1 VLGGGVATPRLDFD
15 FSFSL
20 FTQGEAM
27 KKTLLG
33 LRIGFTLIE
42 LLVVIAIIGVLIALL
57 LPAVQKV
64 REAANRISCSNNLKQ
79 IGLACHNFHDT
90 YGRFPTCPDKFDAVG
105 PANPNGFPAV
115 PGIPDLGVAYDANGA
130 PLTIKFQTGSW
141 AYQIL
146 PFMEQDNL
154 YILSDL
160 MPVGSTPAAAVNAVF
175 LTPANGFYGYPLGSY
190 AINVDTTAGPL
201 RQTPVKTYNCPSKRG
216 TTLYPGTG
224 GMVNFIDYAAAHP
237 WDVPMPVYSDGLS
250 WSDTGS
256 TALTWW
262 GQEGW
267 HGVLVS
273 NRAGKITFAQI
284 QDGTSNTIMVGEK
297 FIPPQY
303 YQGGW
308 NTDQFGLVGG
318 FWVDDRRSTGIMQS
332 AVGGGGDVLGLS
344 NPARD
349 INLNQMPAGSDDWR
363 AIFQFGAAHPAGMNA
378 VFADGSVHNVKYGI
392 DPQVFNAL
400 GNRDDGTTLH
410 SDPDNIN

>member
-1 VLGGGVATPRLDFD
+1 
-15 FSFSL
+15 
-20 FTQGEAM
+20 M
-27 KKTLLG
+27 KKILLRRMVG
-33 LRIGFTLIE
+33 LRHRAGLVRLGSPELRIGFTLIE

-57 LPAVQKV
+57 LPAVQKI

-115 PGIPDLGVAYDANGA
+115 PTIPDLGVSYDFNGA
-130 PLTIKFQTGSW
+130 PLGIKFQTGSW

-154 YILSDL
+154 YITSDL
-160 MPVGSTPAAAVNAVF
+160 MPVGTTLAGAANAVL
-175 LTPANGFYGYPLGSY
+175 LTPANGFYGYPTGSY
-190 AINVDTTAGPL
+190 AINVDKVAGPL
-201 RQTPVKTYNCPSKRG
+201 RQTPVRIYNCPSKRSSN
-216 TTLYPGTG
+216 LFPGVG

-273 NRAGKITFAQI
+273 NRAGKVTFAQI
-284 QDGTSNTIMVGEK
+284 QDGTSNTILVGEK

-308 NTDQFGLVGG
+308 DTDHFGMVGG
-318 FWVDDRRSTGIMQS
+318 FWVDDRRSTGVMQS
-332 AVGGGGDVLGLS
+332 AVGGNGDALLLT

-349 INLNQMPAGSDDWR
+349 INVNQIQGDSWR
-363 AIFQFGAAHPAGMNA
+363 AIFQFGSAHPAGMNA
-378 VFADGSVHNVKYGI
+378 VFADGSVHNIKYGI

-400 GNRDDGTTLH
+400 GNRDDGTNLNNDT
-410 SDPDNIN
+410 DNVN